1 MAKKRLLT
9 AFATGLV
16 LLMAVSGASAAGLSD
31 DVLKVGVMTDMSGAY
46 SDLCGPGS
54 VVAAQMAID
63 DFGGKV
69 LGKKIELVSVDHQ
82 NKPDIAANKAREWF
96 DTEKVDVITDL
107 PTSSAALAVM
117 EVANQ
122 KNKIT
127 LISTGASTKITNDN
141 CNATNVHWTYDTYAL
156 AVGTGKAVV
165 ANGGDSWF
173 FITADYAFG
182 HSLEND
188 TAAVVKASGGKVVG
202 DVKAPFPNT
211 DFSSFLMQ
219 AQASGAKIIGLAN
232 AGADTINAIKQAKE
246 FGITQNQTLAGLL
259 IFITDIN
266 SLGLDTAQGMV
277 LTTGF
282 YWDRNDETRAWSK
295 RFRER
300 HKNMPTM
307 GQAGVYSSLMH
318 YFSAVEKAG
327 TDEPAAVM
335 AAMKSMPINDMFA
348 KNGYIRD
355 DGRMVHD
362 MYLVQVKKP
371 SESKGPWD
379 YYKVLRTIPG
389 DEAYMSLDK
398 STCKLVKK

>member
-9 AFATGLV
+9 AFGIGLA
-16 LLMAVSGASAAGLSD
+16 LLMAVSGATAAGLSD
-31 DVLKVGVMTDMSGAY
+31 GVLKVGVMTDMSGAY

-82 NKPDIAANKAREWF
+82 NKADIAANKAREWF
-96 DTEKVDVITDL
+96 DTGKVDAIADL
-107 PTSSAALAVM
+107 PTSSCALAVE
-117 EVANQ
+117 EVAKQ
-122 KNKIT
+122 KNRIT
-127 LISTGASTKITNDN
+127 LISTGASTKITNDA
-141 CNATNVHWTYDTYAL
+141 CSPTNVHWTYDTYAL

-165 ANGGDSWF
+165 ASGGDTWY

-182 HSLEND
+182 HSLEGD
-188 TAAVVKASGGKVVG
+188 TASVVEASGGKVLGKVR
-202 DVKAPFPNT
+202 APFPNT

-232 AGADTINAIKQAKE
+232 AGGDTMNAIKQAKE
-246 FGITQNQTLAGLL
+246 FGITQNQSLAGLL

-266 SLGLDTAQGMV
+266 SLGLETAQGMM

-282 YWDRNDETRAWSK
+282 YWDRDDETRAWAK
-295 RFRER
+295 RFAAK
-300 HKNMPTM
+300 HGNMPTM
-307 GQAGVYSSLMH
+307 GQAGVYSSLLH
-318 YFSAVEKAG
+318 YFKAVDKAG
-327 TDEPAAVM
+327 TDEAGAVM
-335 AAMKSMPINDMFA
+335 AAMKSIPVNDMFA

-362 MYLVQVKKP
+362 MYLAQVKKP
-371 SESKGPWD
+371 SESTGKWD
-379 YYKVLRTIPG
+379 YYKIIRTIPG
-389 DEAYMSLDK
+389 DDAYMPLEK
-398 STCKLVKK
+398 STCPLVKK

>member
-1 MAKKRLLT
+1 MANKRLISALGIGM
-9 AFATGLV
+9 A
-16 LLMAVSGASAAGLSD
+16 LLMAVAGASAAELSD
-31 DVLKVGVMTDMSGAY
+31 GVLKVGVMTDMSGAY

-54 VVAAQMAID
+54 VVASQMAID

-69 LGKKIELVSVDHQ
+69 LGKQIELVSVDHQ
-82 NKPDIAANKAREWF
+82 NKADIAANKAREWF
-96 DTEKVDVITDL
+96 DTEQVDVIADL

-127 LISTGASTKITNDN
+127 LISTGASTKITNDS
-141 CNATNVHWTYDTYAL
+141 CTPTNVHWTYDTYAL

-165 ANGGDSWF
+165 ANGGDTWY

-182 HSLEND
+182 HSLEGD
-188 TAAVVKASGGKVVG
+188 TAAVVEASGGKVLGKVR
-202 DVKAPFPNT
+202 APFPNT

-219 AQASGAKIIGLAN
+219 AQASGSKIIGLAN
-232 AGADTINAIKQAKE
+232 AGADTINSIKQAKE

-282 YWDRNDETRAWSK
+282 YWDRNDETRTWAK

-318 YFSAVEKAG
+318 YFKAVEKAG
-327 TDEPAAVM
+327 TDDSAAVM

-371 SESKGPWD
+371 AESTGPWD

-389 DEAYMSLDK
+389 DEAYMSLDQ

>member
-1 MAKKRLLT
+1 MRKKLFLSV
-9 AFATGLV
+9 FGTGLALV
-16 LLMAVSGASAAGLSD
+16 MAVSGASAAGLSD
-31 DVLKVGVMTDMSGAY
+31 GVLKVGVMTDMSGAY
-46 SDLCGPGS
+46 SDLCGTGS

-96 DTEKVDVITDL
+96 DTDKVDVIADL

-122 KNKIT
+122 KQKIT
-127 LISTGASTKITNDN
+127 LISTGASTKITNDS
-141 CNATNVHWTYDTYAL
+141 CTPYNVHWTYDTYAL

-165 ANGGDSWF
+165 ANGGDSWY

-182 HSLEND
+182 HSLEGD
-188 TAAVVKASGGKVVG
+188 TAAVVEASGGKVLGKVR
-202 DVKAPFPNT
+202 APFPNT

-259 IFITDIN
+259 VFITDIN
-266 SLGLDTAQGMV
+266 SLGLDTAQGMM

-282 YWDRNDETRAWSK
+282 YWDRDDETRAWAK
-295 RFRER
+295 RFREH

-307 GQAGVYSSLMH
+307 GQAGVYSALMH
-318 YFSAVEKAG
+318 YFMAVEKAG
-327 TDEPAAVM
+327 TDDSAAVM
-335 AAMKSMPINDMFA
+335 AAMKSMPVNDMFA

-371 SESKGPWD
+371 SESTGPWD
-379 YYKVLRTIPG
+379 YYKVIRTIPG

>member
-1 MAKKRLLT
+1 MAKKRLL
-9 AFATGLV
+9 AVLGTGLALV
-16 LLMAVSGASAAGLSD
+16 MAVSGASAAGLSD
-31 DVLKVGVMTDMSGAY
+31 GVLKVGVMTDMSGAY

-54 VVAAQMAID
+54 VVAAQMAVD

-82 NKPDIAANKAREWF
+82 NKADIAANKAREWF
-96 DTEKVDVITDL
+96 DTGKVDVIADL
-107 PTSSAALAVM
+107 PTSSTALAVM
-117 EVANQ
+117 EVASQ

-127 LISTGASTKITNDN
+127 LISTGGSTRITNKN
-141 CNATNVHWTYDTYAL
+141 CTDTNVHWTYDTYAL

-165 ANGGDSWF
+165 ANGGDSWY

-182 HSLEND
+182 HSLEGD
-188 TAAVVKASGGKVVG
+188 TSDIVTTSGGKVLGKVR
-202 DVKAPFPNT
+202 VPFPNT

-266 SLGLDTAQGMV
+266 SLGLETAQGMM

-295 RFRER
+295 RFRKQ

-307 GQAGVYSSLMH
+307 AQAGVYSSLMH
-318 YFSAVEKAG
+318 YFKAVEKAG
-327 TDEPAAVM
+327 SDEAGKVM
-335 AAMKSMPINDMFA
+335 TAMKSIPINDMFA

-355 DGRMVHD
+355 DGRMIHD
-362 MYLVQVKKP
+362 MYLAQVKKP

-379 YYKVLRTIPG
+379 YYKILRTIPG
-389 DEAYMSLDK
+389 DEAYKTLDNG
-398 STCKLVKK
+398 TCKLVKK

>member
-389 DEAYMSLDK
+389 DEAYMSLDQ

>member
-9 AFATGLV
+9 AIVTGLALV
-16 LLMAVSGASAAGLSD
+16 MAVSVASAAGLSD

-165 ANGGDSWF
+165 ANGGDTWF
-173 FITADYAFG
+173 FITADYAFSQ
-182 HSLEND
+182 SLEND

-232 AGADTINAIKQAKE
+232 AGADTINSIKQAKE

-389 DEAYMSLDK
+389 DEAYMSLDN

>member
-1 MAKKRLLT
+1 MANKRLISALGIGM
-9 AFATGLV
+9 A
-16 LLMAVSGASAAGLSD
+16 LLMAVAGASAAGLSD
-31 DVLKVGVMTDMSGAY
+31 GVLKVGVMTDMSGAY

-69 LGKKIELVSVDHQ
+69 LGKQIELVSVDHQ
-82 NKPDIAANKAREWF
+82 NKADIAANKAREWF
-96 DTEKVDVITDL
+96 DTEQVDVIADL

-127 LISTGASTKITNDN
+127 LISTGASTKITNDS
-141 CNATNVHWTYDTYAL
+141 CTPTNVHWTYDTYAL

-165 ANGGDSWF
+165 ANGGDTWY

-182 HSLEND
+182 HSLEGD
-188 TAAVVKASGGKVVG
+188 TAAVVEASGGKVLGKVR
-202 DVKAPFPNT
+202 APFPNT

-219 AQASGAKIIGLAN
+219 AQASGSKIIGLAN
-232 AGADTINAIKQAKE
+232 AGADTINSIKQAKE

-266 SLGLDTAQGMV
+266 SLGLDTAQGMM

-282 YWDRNDETRAWSK
+282 YWDRDDETRTWAK

-318 YFSAVEKAG
+318 YFKAVEKAG
-327 TDEPAAVM
+327 TDDSAAVM

-371 SESKGPWD
+371 AESTGPWD

-389 DEAYMSLDK
+389 DEAYMSLDQ

>member
-1 MAKKRLLT
+1 MAKKRFLT
-9 AFATGLV
+9 AFGTGLALV
-16 LLMAVSGASAAGLSD
+16 MAVSGASAAGLSD
-31 DVLKVGVMTDMSGAY
+31 GVLKVGVMTDMSGAY

-63 DFGGKV
+63 DYGGKV

-82 NKPDIAANKAREWF
+82 NKADIAANKAREWF
-96 DTEKVDVITDL
+96 DTEKVDVIADL

-122 KNKIT
+122 KQKIT
-127 LISTGASTKITNDN
+127 LISTGASTKITNDS
-141 CNATNVHWTYDTYAL
+141 CTPYNVHWTYDTYAL

-165 ANGGDSWF
+165 ANGGDTWF

-182 HSLEND
+182 HSLEGD
-188 TAAVVKASGGKVVG
+188 TSAVVEASGGKVLGKVR
-202 DVKAPFPNT
+202 APFPNT
-211 DFSSFLMQ
+211 DFSSFLLQ

-259 IFITDIN
+259 VFITDIN
-266 SLGLDTAQGMV
+266 SLGLETSQGMM

-282 YWDRNDETRAWSK
+282 YWDRDDETRAWSK
-295 RFRER
+295 RFGER

-307 GQAGVYSSLMH
+307 GQAGVYSALMH
-318 YFSAVEKAG
+318 YFKAVDKAG
-327 TDEPAAVM
+327 TDDSAAVM
-335 AAMKSMPINDMFA
+335 KAMKSLPINDMFA
-348 KNGYIRD
+348 KGGYIRD

-371 SESKGPWD
+371 AESKGPWD

>member
-1 MAKKRLLT
+1 MAKKRLISALGIGM
-9 AFATGLV
+9 A
-16 LLMAVSGASAAGLSD
+16 LLMAVAGASAAGLSD
-31 DVLKVGVMTDMSGAY
+31 GVLKVGVMTDMSGAY

-69 LGKKIELVSVDHQ
+69 LGKQIELVSVDHQ
-82 NKPDIAANKAREWF
+82 NKADIAANKAREWF
-96 DTEKVDVITDL
+96 DTEQVDVIADL

-127 LISTGASTKITNDN
+127 LISTGASTKITNDS
-141 CNATNVHWTYDTYAL
+141 CTPTNVHWTYDTYAL

-165 ANGGDSWF
+165 ANGGDTWY

-182 HSLEND
+182 HSLEGD
-188 TAAVVKASGGKVVG
+188 TAAVVEASGGKVLGKVR
-202 DVKAPFPNT
+202 APFPNT

-219 AQASGAKIIGLAN
+219 AQASGSKIIGLAN
-232 AGADTINAIKQAKE
+232 AGADTINSIKQAKE

-266 SLGLDTAQGMV
+266 SLGLDTAQGMM

-282 YWDRNDETRAWSK
+282 YWDRDDETRAWAK

-318 YFSAVEKAG
+318 YFKAVEKAG
-327 TDEPAAVM
+327 TDDSAAVM
-335 AAMKSMPINDMFA
+335 AAMKSMPVNDMFA

-371 SESKGPWD
+371 AESTGPWD

-389 DEAYMSLDK
+389 DEAYMSLDQ

>member
-1 MAKKRLLT
+1 MAKKRFLT
-9 AFATGLV
+9 AFGTGLALV
-16 LLMAVSGASAAGLSD
+16 MAVSGASAAGLSD
-31 DVLKVGVMTDMSGAY
+31 GVLKVGVMTDMSGAY

-63 DFGGKV
+63 DYGGKA

-82 NKPDIAANKAREWF
+82 NKADIAANKAREWF
-96 DTEKVDVITDL
+96 DTEQVDVIADL

-127 LISTGASTKITNDN
+127 LISTGASTKITNDS
-141 CNATNVHWTYDTYAL
+141 CIATNVHWTYDTYAL

-165 ANGGDSWF
+165 ANGGDTWY

-182 HSLEND
+182 HSLEGD
-188 TAAVVKASGGKVVG
+188 TSAVVEASGGKVLGKVR
-202 DVKAPFPNT
+202 APFPNT
-211 DFSSFLMQ
+211 DFSSFLLQ

-259 IFITDIN
+259 VFITDIN
-266 SLGLDTAQGMV
+266 SLGLETSQGMM

-282 YWDRNDETRAWSK
+282 YWDRDDETRAWAK

-307 GQAGVYSSLMH
+307 GQAGVYSALMH
-318 YFSAVEKAG
+318 YFKAVDKAG
-327 TDEPAAVM
+327 TDDSAAVM
-335 AAMKSMPINDMFA
+335 KAMKSLPINDMFA

>member
-1 MAKKRLLT
+1 MANKRLISALGIGM
-9 AFATGLV
+9 A
-16 LLMAVSGASAAGLSD
+16 LLMAVAGASAAELSD
-31 DVLKVGVMTDMSGAY
+31 GVLKVGVMTDMSGAY

-69 LGKKIELVSVDHQ
+69 LGKQIELVSVDHQ
-82 NKPDIAANKAREWF
+82 NKADIAANKAREWF
-96 DTEKVDVITDL
+96 DTDQVDVIADL

-127 LISTGASTKITNDN
+127 LISTGASTKITNDS
-141 CNATNVHWTYDTYAL
+141 CTPTNVHWTYDTYAL

-165 ANGGDSWF
+165 ANGGDTWY

-182 HSLEND
+182 HSLEGD
-188 TAAVVKASGGKVVG
+188 TAAVVEASGGKVLGKVR
-202 DVKAPFPNT
+202 APFPNT

-219 AQASGAKIIGLAN
+219 AQASGSKIIGLAN
-232 AGADTINAIKQAKE
+232 AGADTINSIKQAKE

-266 SLGLDTAQGMV
+266 SLGLDTAQGMM

-282 YWDRNDETRAWSK
+282 YWDRDDETRTWAK

-318 YFSAVEKAG
+318 YFKAVEKAG
-327 TDEPAAVM
+327 TDDSAAVM

-371 SESKGPWD
+371 AESTGPWD

-389 DEAYMSLDK
+389 DEAYMSLDQ

>member
-1 MAKKRLLT
+1 MANKRLISALGIGM
-9 AFATGLV
+9 A
-16 LLMAVSGASAAGLSD
+16 LLMAVAGASAAELSD
-31 DVLKVGVMTDMSGAY
+31 GVLKVGVMTDMSGAY

-54 VVAAQMAID
+54 VVASQMAID

-69 LGKKIELVSVDHQ
+69 LGKQIELVSVDHQ
-82 NKPDIAANKAREWF
+82 NKADIAANKAREWF
-96 DTEKVDVITDL
+96 DTEQVDVIADL

-127 LISTGASTKITNDN
+127 LISTGASTKITNDS
-141 CNATNVHWTYDTYAL
+141 CTPTNVHWTYDTYAL

-165 ANGGDSWF
+165 ANGGDTWY

-182 HSLEND
+182 HSLEGD
-188 TAAVVKASGGKVVG
+188 TAAVVEASGGKVLGKVR
-202 DVKAPFPNT
+202 APFPNT

-219 AQASGAKIIGLAN
+219 AQASGSKIIGLAN
-232 AGADTINAIKQAKE
+232 AGADTINSIKQAKE

-266 SLGLDTAQGMV
+266 SLGLDTAQGMM

-282 YWDRNDETRAWSK
+282 YWDRDDETRTWAK

-318 YFSAVEKAG
+318 YFKAVEKAG
-327 TDEPAAVM
+327 TDDSAAVM

-371 SESKGPWD
+371 AESTGPWD

-389 DEAYMSLDK
+389 DEAYMSLDQ

>member
-9 AFATGLV
+9 AIVTGLALV
-16 LLMAVSGASAAGLSD
+16 MAVSAASAAGLSD
-31 DVLKVGVMTDMSGAY
+31 GVLKVGVMTDMSGAY

-69 LGKKIELVSVDHQ
+69 LGKQIELVSVDHQ

-165 ANGGDSWF
+165 ANGGDTWF

-232 AGADTINAIKQAKE
+232 AGADTINSIKQAKE

-371 SESKGPWD
+371 AESKGPWD

-389 DEAYMSLDK
+389 DEAYMSLDN

>member
-1 MAKKRLLT
+1 MAKKRLL
-9 AFATGLV
+9 AVLGTGLA
-16 LLMAVSGASAAGLSD
+16 LIMAVSGASAAGLSD
-31 DVLKVGVMTDMSGAY
+31 GILKVGVMTDMSGAY
-46 SDLCGPGS
+46 SDLCGQGS
-54 VVAAQMAID
+54 VVAAQMAVD

-69 LGKKIELVSVDHQ
+69 LGKKIELISVDHQ
-82 NKPDIAANKAREWF
+82 NKADIAANKAREWF
-96 DTEKVDVITDL
+96 DTGKVDVIADL
-107 PTSSAALAVM
+107 PTSSTALAVM
-117 EVANQ
+117 EVASQ

-127 LISTGASTKITNDN
+127 LISTGGSTRITNKN
-141 CNATNVHWTYDTYAL
+141 CTDTNVHWTYDTYAL

-165 ANGGDSWF
+165 ANGGDSWY

-182 HSLEND
+182 HSLEGD
-188 TAAVVKASGGKVVG
+188 TSDIVTTSGGKVLGKVR
-202 DVKAPFPNT
+202 VPFPNT

-246 FGITQNQTLAGLL
+246 FGITPNQTLAGLL

-266 SLGLDTAQGMV
+266 SLGLETAQGMM

-295 RFRER
+295 RFRKL

-307 GQAGVYSSLMH
+307 AQAGVYSSLMH
-318 YFSAVEKAG
+318 YFKAVEKAG
-327 TDEPAAVM
+327 SDEADKVM
-335 AAMKSMPINDMFA
+335 TAMKSIPINDMFA

-355 DGRMVHD
+355 DGRMIHD
-362 MYLVQVKKP
+362 MYLAQVKKP

-379 YYKVLRTIPG
+379 YYKILRTIPG